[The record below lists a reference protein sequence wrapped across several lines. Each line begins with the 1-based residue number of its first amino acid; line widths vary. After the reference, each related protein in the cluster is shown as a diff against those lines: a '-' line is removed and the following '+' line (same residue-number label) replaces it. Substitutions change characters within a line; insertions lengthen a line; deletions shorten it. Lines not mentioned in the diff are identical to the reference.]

1 MKICA
6 FSSEM
11 KRISILETEGIN
23 RVLTGSQL
31 WQPAWS
37 MTQNKNYS
45 EKFYDVL
52 WCSHISSISVA
63 MMMLQYKE
71 K

>member
-1 MKICA
+1 
-6 FSSEM
+6 M
-11 KRISILETEGIN
+11 KRISILETKGIN
-23 RVLTGSQL
+23 GVLTGSQL

-45 EKFYDVL
+45 EKFYEGL
-52 WCSHISSISVA
+52 WWSHVSSLSVA